1 MAGSKGGKGAKGEAK
16 VSGTAVGCCMHGS
29 AAPNPPSQG
38 SPPLAPPP
46 AAAAAACC
54 RCCHTSA
61 LSSAPGWCRRL
72 RQQPRRHGTAAAGAG
87 GGCTATEG
95 RPGVFKLT
103 SCYSRYLAGVPHKAQ
118 LALRLHLA
126 HMQRSRAWPASTHA
140 TGRWPSLSHCSA
152 ACSICHAPQIRRYLL
167 QRVQAA
173 EAAAAAAASAAPAA
187 TGAAGSS
194 AEGSGGQEGGTA
206 ASGAAATAF
215 LQLLDEASVRQS
227 DVRVAIRRAAREQGL
242 PPKKVRLLGG
252 RGAHAC

>member
-1 MAGSKGGKGAKGEAK
+1 M
-16 VSGTAVGCCMHGS
+16 
-29 AAPNPPSQG
+29 
-38 SPPLAPPP
+38 
-46 AAAAAACC
+46 
-54 RCCHTSA
+54 
-61 LSSAPGWCRRL
+61 
-72 RQQPRRHGTAAAGAG
+72 
-87 GGCTATEG
+87 
-95 RPGVFKLT
+95 FKLT

-242 PPKKVRLLGG
+242 HFVAFGPDVDRFDVQLRHMCGLVDDGVTDRLLDFTTPLTGSFWFCPSIDELD
-252 RGAHAC
+252 RLAPAADEDEAGARVSRPRR